1 MFERLDA
8 TRSLTANQRR
18 IVVAAILG
26 DMLEFF
32 DYFLIGFVLAF
43 IVGPWQLSFGQS
55 AIILL
60 SSGIGAILGA
70 AISSGS
76 TVIRATCSLS
86 KTRSQ
91 PGSRSRSRKS

>member
-32 DYFLIGFVLAF
+32 D
-43 IVGPWQLSFGQS
+43 
-55 AIILL
+55 
-60 SSGIGAILGA
+60 
-70 AISSGS
+70 
-76 TVIRATCSLS
+76 
-86 KTRSQ
+86 
-91 PGSRSRSRKS
+91 